1 MLGAT
6 PAAATSTVMRMIA
19 APASTGPGRRTG
31 STVLVARSRAIAT
44 SPEIARS
51 SAMELQ
57 AFSRIAVRDDCRLAP
72 GWRMDRRPDW
82 TEQATLTKRD
92 NQKR

>member
-6 PAAATSTVMRMIA
+6 PAAATSTVMRMVA

-57 AFSRIAVRDDCRLAP
+57 ALQSNCSPRRLPARA
-72 GWRMDRRPDW
+72 GVEDGSEAGLD
-82 TEQATLTKRD
+82 
-92 NQKR
+92 